1 VVHRV
6 KEWMLQRRCS
16 RERRVQGG
24 KRRVCVMYKEEVRA
38 ERAGAR
44 EARNPRAA
52 CTPGSG
58 AGQCKVCEAAIG
70 ADKYCSECDQ
80 TTEAPIDGNCITISG
95 GDICT
100 KNSAKGT
107 CDSCGTGYFLHKG
120 GCYST
125 AEDKPGRTLCTAA
138 SSGVCTTATAGYFAI
153 PNAPNTGESVV
164 KCDDTTGVEISGN
177 TYKGVLNCEVC
188 SPPTTPAGAR
198 TESVAVCTK
207 CRNSKYLKTD
217 GTCGEASDCT
227 GTTFPKADN
236 NAGNK
241 CVLCGDETDGIADC
255 QECSKPE
262 NALKCLTYATMTR
275 SPTPLEQ
282 HV

>member
-1 VVHRV
+1 
-6 KEWMLQRRCS
+6 M
-16 RERRVQGG
+16 
-24 KRRVCVMYKEEVRA
+24 MDEEVRA

-44 EARNPRAA
+44 EAKNPRTA

-80 TTEAPIDGNCITISG
+80 TTEAPIDGNCVTISG

-138 SSGVCTTATAGYFAI
+138 GDGVCTQGADGYFAI
-153 PNAPNTGESVV
+153 PNALNTGESVV
-164 KCDDTTGVEISGN
+164 ACNDATSGVEISGN

-188 SPPTTPAGAR
+188 SPPAT
-198 TESVAVCTK
+198 SVGTRADKMAVCTK
-207 CRNSKYLKTD
+207 CGNSKYLKD
-217 GTCGEASDCT
+217 GTCGESSDCT
-227 GTTFPKADN
+227 GTTFPKTDN

-241 CVLCGDETDGIADC
+241 CAS
-255 QECSKPE
+255 CSDST
-262 NALKCLTYATMTR
+262 NGA
-275 SPTPLEQ
+275 
-282 HV
+282 